1 MVGMVV
7 LELDEPLEPD
17 EEPVEG
23 VVALEL
29 DEPLEPNEE
38 PELEPVPDDEDPL
51 DEVPVPEELPL
62 EELPLEALDEAL
74 SSVAVSSL
82 GGGTP
87 SIRLPTRVES
97 ITTWEIETKLLLGS
111 LL

>member
-1 MVGMVV
+1 MVV

-51 DEVPVPEELPL
+51 DEVPVPE
-62 EELPLEALDEAL
+62 
-74 SSVAVSSL
+74 
-82 GGGTP
+82 
-87 SIRLPTRVES
+87 
-97 ITTWEIETKLLLGS
+97 
-111 LL
+111 

>member
-7 LELDEPLEPD
+7 LELDEPLEP
-17 EEPVEG
+17 
-23 VVALEL
+23 
-29 DEPLEPNEE
+29 NEE
-38 PELEPVPDDEDPL
+38 PEPDDEDPL

-62 EELPLEALDEAL
+62 EALDDAL

-97 ITTWEIETKLLLGS
+97 ITTWEIETKLLSKTQL
-111 LL
+111 

>member
-1 MVGMVV
+1 MVV

-23 VVALEL
+23 VVVLEL

-38 PELEPVPDDEDPL
+38 PEPDDEDPL

-62 EELPLEALDEAL
+62 EALDDAL

>member
-1 MVGMVV
+1 MVV

-38 PELEPVPDDEDPL
+38 PEPDDEDPL

-62 EELPLEALDEAL
+62 EALDDAL

>member
-23 VVALEL
+23 VVVLEL

-38 PELEPVPDDEDPL
+38 PEPDDEDPL

-62 EELPLEALDEAL
+62 DELPLEALDDSL

>member
-17 EEPVEG
+17 EEPEEG
-23 VVALEL
+23 VVVLEL
-29 DEPLEPNEE
+29 DEPLEPDEE
-38 PELEPVPDDEDPL
+38 PEPEPVPNDDDPL

-62 EELPLEALDEAL
+62 EELPLASVEDAL

>member
-1 MVGMVV
+1 MAGMVV
-7 LELDEPLEPD
+7 
-17 EEPVEG
+17 
-23 VVALEL
+23 LEL

-38 PELEPVPDDEDPL
+38 PEPEPVPDDEDPL

-62 EELPLEALDEAL
+62 EALDDAL

>member
-7 LELDEPLEPD
+7 LELDEPLEP
-17 EEPVEG
+17 
-23 VVALEL
+23 
-29 DEPLEPNEE
+29 NEE
-38 PELEPVPDDEDPL
+38 PEPDDEDPL

-62 EELPLEALDEAL
+62 DELPLDELPLEALDDAL